1 MRRGPGWI
9 NDFLRKFCGHS
20 VSGNCELVNPNVA
33 DVVRG
38 EHVLDFLDTIVLDV
52 GGSNDLLDLLL

>member
-33 DVVRG
+33 DSSRG
-38 EHVLDFLDTIVLDV
+38 EHVLDILDTSGLDV
-52 GGSNDLLDLLL
+52 GGGNDLLDLLL